1 MTNLPSP
8 LMSIADIIDA
18 TGGTLLRGRLEQT
31 VLGVSTD
38 TRTLEAGNLFI
49 PLTGPNFNGHDFL
62 TKAVT
67 AGTGAFLAEKCH
79 WSDVPAFVGTIAWIE
94 VDNTLNAL
102 GDIAHAWRKR
112 MNCQV
117 MAITG
122 SAGKTTTKEM
132 IAAICGLKRK
142 ILKTEGNFNNLVGL
156 PLTLLR
162 LQEEIDLAILE
173 LGTNAPGE
181 IERLSRLAA
190 PDIGLITNIGPAHLQ
205 GLGTISDVREE
216 KGMLFAVM
224 NHQGTAVLNLDDPE
238 IEMLRERWQ
247 GKRITFSLSVPSD
260 VTALNIHPVET
271 WKTAFT
277 LIIQGM
283 KQEIILSV
291 PGRHNV
297 RNALAAAAAATAA
310 GCEPSLIGQGLH
322 AFRPV
327 SGRMEIETLP
337 SGAHLI
343 HDAYNA
349 NPLSVAEAL
358 KTLVDL
364 SGNLPRIV
372 FLGDMLELGVQ
383 AEHFHKEL
391 GRKIALSGIH
401 HLFLKGDFSRVTA
414 EAAEAAGM
422 ERQRISFFNGTAE
435 VMPVLKDVV
444 SGNSWIL
451 LKGSRKMNLNELIP
465 DIRRLGGAA

>member
-8 LMSIADIIDA
+8 LLTIRDIIEA
-18 TGGTLLRGRLEQT
+18 TGGSLIRGRLEQT

-38 TRTLEAGNLFI
+38 TRTIETGNLFI

-67 AGTGAFLAEKCH
+67 AGAGAFLAEKNRR
-79 WSDVPAFVGTIAWIE
+79 SDIPIFPDGIAWIE
-94 VDNTLNAL
+94 VDDTLKAL
-102 GDIAHAWRKR
+102 GDIAHGWRKR
-112 MNCQV
+112 MDCRV
-117 MAITG
+117 MAVTG

-132 IAAICGLKRK
+132 IAAICSLNRK

-156 PLTLLR
+156 PLTLLG
-162 LQEEIDLAILE
+162 LQDGIDLAILE

-181 IERLSRLAA
+181 IERLTRLTE
-190 PDIGLITNIGPAHLQ
+190 PDIGVITNIGPAHLE
-205 GLGTISDVREE
+205 GLGTVAAVREE
-216 KGMLFAVM
+216 KGKLFAVM

-238 IEMLRERWQ
+238 IDVLRERWQ
-247 GKRITFSLSVPSD
+247 GKRITFSLSTPAD
-260 VTALNIHPVET
+260 IIAENIRQIET

-277 LIIQGM
+277 ANIQGT
-283 KQEIILSV
+283 KVDIVLSV

-310 GCEPSLIGQGLH
+310 GCEPSLISRGLH
-322 AFRPV
+322 AFRPI

-364 SGNLPRIV
+364 SGNSRRIV
-372 FLGDMLELGVQ
+372 VFGDMLELGDHS
-383 AEHFHKEL
+383 AAYHEEI
-391 GRKIALSGIH
+391 GRQIGASKIYA
-401 HLFLKGDFSRVTA
+401 LFLKGDLASITA
-414 EAAEAAGM
+414 NAAESAGLD
-422 ERQRISFFNGTAE
+422 RNHIFLFDGKGTAIPALRE
-435 VMPVLKDVV
+435 VV
-444 SGNSWIL
+444 SKGDWIL
-451 LKGSRKMNLNELIP
+451 LKGSRKMHLDELIP
-465 DIRRLGGAA
+465 DIRLFGG

>member
-8 LMSIADIIDA
+8 LLTIRDIVDA
-18 TGGTLLRGRLEQT
+18 TGGSLVRGRLEQT

-67 AGTGAFLAEKCH
+67 AGAGAFLAEKRH
-79 WSDVPAFVGTIAWIE
+79 RGDVPAFAEAIAWIE
-94 VDNTLNAL
+94 VNDTLKAL
-102 GDIAHAWRKR
+102 GDIAHGWRKR

-117 MAITG
+117 MAVTG

-132 IAAICGLKRK
+132 IAAICSPNRK
-142 ILKTEGNFNNLVGL
+142 ILRTEGNFNNLVGL
-156 PLTLLR
+156 PLTLLK

-181 IERLSRLAA
+181 IERLTRLAM
-190 PDIGLITNIGPAHLQ
+190 PDIGVLTNIGPAHLE
-205 GLGTISDVREE
+205 GLGTLSDVREE

-224 NHQGTAVLNLDDPE
+224 NHQGTAILNLDDPE
-238 IEMLRERWQ
+238 IDLLRKRWQ
-247 GKRITFSLSVPSD
+247 GKQISFSLSAPAD
-260 VTALNIHPVET
+260 VTAENIHPVET
-271 WKTAFT
+271 WKTAFILNIRGT
-277 LIIQGM
+277 
-283 KQEIILSV
+283 KKEIVLSV

-297 RNALAAAAAATAA
+297 HNALAAAAAATAV
-310 GCEPSLIGQGLH
+310 GCEPSLISRGLH

-327 SGRMEIETLP
+327 TGRMEIETLP

-358 KTLVDL
+358 KTLVEL
-364 SGNLPRIV
+364 SGNSRRIV
-372 FLGDMLELGVQ
+372 VFGDMLELGDHS
-383 AEHFHKEL
+383 AAYHEEI
-391 GRKIALSGIH
+391 GRQIGASKIYA
-401 HLFLKGDFSRVTA
+401 LFLKGDLARITA
-414 EAAEAAGM
+414 DAAESAGLD
-422 ERQRISFFNGTAE
+422 RNHIFFFDGKGTAIPALRE
-435 VMPVLKDVV
+435 VV
-444 SGNSWIL
+444 SKGDWVL
-451 LKGSRKMNLNELIP
+451 LKGSRKMHLDELIP
-465 DIRRLGGAA
+465 DIRLFGG